1 MQNSQEVYPIGW
13 ELFDKKNKKL
23 AVLRRKKEIQKQVDQ
38 LVEQKRMSDRT
49 YSIGQGMITMAA
61 IVFLITIMIAF
72 LYQSQALTQNM
83 HSISAL
89 KEQYEKL
96 VLNND
101 DLEKQ
106 IEADI
111 DYEAIYNQAV
121 NEYGMTY
128 PEKNQVI
135 GFDKGEMPYVRQEE
149 PVP

>member
-135 GFDKGEMPYVRQEE
+135 GFDKGETPYVRQEE
-149 PVP
+149 SVP

>member
-135 GFDKGEMPYVRQEE
+135 RFDKGEMPYVRQEE